1 MGNTTIAEAKRSVV
15 DMSSQSYYITEF
27 TDELAQTTALSF
39 IGKSHNSS
47 WAFYEGDT
55 YCCGWVGYGDFRVGG
70 KGTKN
75 YTVQSRSICNMKY
88 NDSNPQYH
96 MAMTTKHNI
105 GLKNA
110 KRYLSPLNVAE
121 MAAESAQNVGRSF
134 RAVSSEAGSEL
145 RHMGAKLFKHDGSS
159 SNYSPM
165 ETELKGLLTLGH
177 DFQDKELE
185 RGLVSFFAQKDETK
199 VLNNRTDS
207 GVFVY
212 TTVRMNEPQCAVL
225 PVDELSNWNPKIHD
239 MSETKWYV
247 PSELPEDIMGKF
259 SMLQLVEDNHYV
271 DGVGYRVSDRMCF
284 LLT

>member
-1 MGNTTIAEAKRSVV
+1 MGSTTIAEAKKIKLE
-15 DMSSQSYYITEF
+15 DGQHPHLAQF
-27 TDELAQTTALSF
+27 TKELAQTTALSF
-39 IGKSHNSS
+39 TPKSHNSS

-55 YCCGWVGYGDFRVGG
+55 YCCGWVGFGDFRVGG

-75 YTVQSRSICNMKY
+75 YTVQSRLIRNMKY
-88 NDSNPQYH
+88 NDSNSQYH

-121 MAAESAQNVGRSF
+121 MAAESAQMAGRSF
-134 RAVSSEAGSEL
+134 RDVSNEANHEMRRLGN
-145 RHMGAKLFKHDGSS
+145 RLFQHNSGSS
-159 SNYSPM
+159 RYSSI
-165 ETELKGLLTLGH
+165 ETELKNLITLGH
-177 DFQDKELE
+177 EFVDKELQA
-185 RGLVSFFAQKDETK
+185 GLVDFFAQKDETK

-225 PVDELSNWNPKIHD
+225 PVEELSNWNPKIHD